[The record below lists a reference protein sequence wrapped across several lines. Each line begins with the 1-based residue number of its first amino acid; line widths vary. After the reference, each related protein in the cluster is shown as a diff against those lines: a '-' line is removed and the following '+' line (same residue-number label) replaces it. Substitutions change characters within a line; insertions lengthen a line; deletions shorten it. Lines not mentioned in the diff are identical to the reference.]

1 MKAGGIILKK
11 NDSPAFFQSRL
22 TDAVSV
28 ILSELLSYEHP
39 PKVRGHF
46 LQAHAGEGGAG
57 QEVCKAVGGGVAR
70 GAVTLDPYRAQPRVV
85 VAHQRPVEGVEAVGR
100 DEVGAGAVTGYQQR
114 VVKPPVRAA
123 ELDKVAYLQLVDV
136 RVPAPGAAALV
147 GGEEVVEILHARPG
161 GRPVVGA
168 VVVPAEGLPA
178 VHRAAAGEDALGDE
192 VRAVPA
198 DAREVVEKRISPVG
212 PAARVLAGAAAVVFP
227 LLEHKKSPHGIIRR
241 EARLAVS
248 GGAAPAR
255 RGARAASRAWPRGIS
270 WPRPPG

>member
-1 MKAGGIILKK
+1 MPG
-11 NDSPAFFQSRL
+11 R
-22 TDAVSV
+22 AV
-28 ILSELLSYEHP
+28 P
-39 PKVRGHF
+39 
-46 LQAHAGEGGAG
+46 G

-100 DEVGAGAVTGYQQR
+100 DEVGAGAVAGYQQR

-123 ELDKVAYLQLVDV
+123 ELHDVAYLQLVDV

-178 VHRAAAGEDALGDE
+178 VHRAAAGEEALGDE

-248 GGAAPAR
+248 GRRCSGAQSGASRLESVAARNILAASAGMKGTTQAASTAETLLHLGPAR
-255 RGARAASRAWPRGIS
+255 RIRRRTAVPRA
-270 WPRPPG
+270 